1 MKARDGNIIFKKKE
15 NETIS
20 FSNPKKLFLY
30 CNQNSSSLNL
40 NRKIQDFLVKL
51 TEFPASKKQTTDNL
65 RQLKKYSQFPG
76 YKSEASL
83 SKN

>member
-1 MKARDGNIIFKKKE
+1 MIG
-15 NETIS
+15 

-40 NRKIQDFLVKL
+40 NQKIQDFAVKL
-51 TEFPASKKQTTDNL
+51 AEFPASKKQTTDNGIFYDENL

>member
-1 MKARDGNIIFKKKE
+1 MIG
-15 NETIS
+15 

-40 NRKIQDFLVKL
+40 NQKIQDFVVKL
-51 TEFPASKKQTTDNL
+51 AEFPASKKQTTDKGIFYDENL

-76 YKSEASL
+76 YKSEAGL

>member
-1 MKARDGNIIFKKKE
+1 MIG
-15 NETIS
+15 

-65 RQLKKYSQFPG
+65 RQLKKYFQFPG